1 MCVRRAQE
9 RCSSG
14 CGTKETPLPR
24 PGRKTAGGRSL
35 DGGKDSAGEFIRNRA
50 ERMDRCIALEGRL

>member
-1 MCVRRAQE
+1 MCVKRAQE

-14 CGTKETPLPR
+14 CGIKETPLPR

-35 DGGKDSAGEFIRNRA
+35 DGGKDSADEFIRNSA
-50 ERMDRCIALEGRL
+50 DGSVHCIRW